1 MKFQFL
7 IYPYLTTN
15 HLKLKIFIF
24 FGVYMKVLSVVIISA
39 LFALTNVSFA
49 AEQSN
54 NQQTQQDQQT
64 KNNSQQQ
71 KDSYE
76 FKCSGTLN
84 DPACW

>member
-1 MKFQFL
+1 
-7 IYPYLTTN
+7 
-15 HLKLKIFIF
+15 
-24 FGVYMKVLSVVIISA
+24 MKVLSVVIISA

-54 NQQTQQDQQT
+54 NQQT